1 MPNELDTMIDAAVA
15 GLTGEGGPLA
25 VTGQRFDFRGGPVE
39 LPVIAAAPPNLP
51 AYFAHFCGQHGD
63 ATFLVSGDERL
74 SFAQTHDAARRVAEA
89 LVGGWGV
96 KPGDRVGIAA
106 RNAPAWIVSYMGVLM
121 AGGVAVL
128 LNGWWQG
135 TELSDGVSDT
145 GTRLV
150 LADAQRAERLAGCPD
165 LDVVALDVAAPI
177 EQAIAPILA
186 RNTDGRGEGAALPSI
201 APTDLATILFT
212 SGSTGKSKGA
222 VADHRGVLQGTFSY
236 LMQTLSMLDV
246 MTRRGDAP
254 DEGAQP
260 ATLLNVPLFHITA
273 EVPVML
279 QSFAM
284 GRKLVLMP
292 RWDAKEAM
300 RLMEAER
307 CTYFV
312 GVPLMSY
319 EILVHPDRADYDLST
334 VKDFAA
340 GGAPRPVEHVRR
352 LNDEMGGARP
362 ILGYGL
368 TETNA
373 VGCGNVGESYLTRP
387 ASTGRPFKPMVQVAI
402 LDDAG
407 SPLPTGERGEVA
419 IRSAANFLRYW
430 DNEAATEAAITP
442 DGFFR
447 TGDLGYLDEE
457 DYLFIVD
464 RKKDII
470 IRGGENIAC
479 QEVEAALYEHPEV
492 AECAVFGLPDQRLGE
507 IVGAAI
513 HLHEGARLDE
523 DELAEFLSTRLASFK
538 RPARVW
544 FLADPLP
551 RLGTEKIDKVT
562 LRRDYR
568 AVVEREAG

>member
-1 MPNELDTMIDAAVA
+1 ME
-15 GLTGEGGPLA
+15 
-25 VTGQRFDFRGGPVE
+25 
-39 LPVIAAAPPNLP
+39 
-51 AYFAHFCGQHGD
+51 
-63 ATFLVSGDERL
+63 
-74 SFAQTHDAARRVAEA
+74 
-89 LVGGWGV
+89 
-96 KPGDRVGIAA
+96 
-106 RNAPAWIVSYMGVLM
+106 
-121 AGGVAVL
+121 
-128 LNGWWQG
+128 
-135 TELSDGVSDT
+135 
-145 GTRLV
+145 
-150 LADAQRAERLAGCPD
+150 
-165 LDVVALDVAAPI
+165 VAAPI
-177 EQAIAPILA
+177 DGAIAPILA
-186 RNTDGRGEGAALPSI
+186 KGGEGATLPTLT
-201 APTDLATILFT
+201 PDDLATILFT

-222 VADHRGVLQGTFSY
+222 VADHRGVLQGTFTY
-236 LMQTLSMLDV
+236 LMQTLSMLHV
-246 MTRRGDAP
+246 MTQRGDAP
-254 DEGAQP
+254 DEGVQP

-319 EILVHPDRADYDLST
+319 EILVHPDRTDFDLST

-373 VGCGNVGESYLTRP
+373 VGCGNVGESYLAKP

-402 LDDAG
+402 LDDDGA
-407 SPLPTGERGEVA
+407 PVPTGERGEVA

-430 DNEAATEAAITP
+430 DNEEATAAAITP

-447 TGDLGYLDEE
+447 TGDIGALDEE

-479 QEVEAALYEHPEV
+479 QEVEAALYEHGEV
-492 AECAVFGLPDQRLGE
+492 AECAVFGLPDARFGE
-507 IVGAAI
+507 IVGRPSTSNPVPAWTRRSWRSSCRPAWRPSS
-513 HLHEGARLDE
+513 ARRGCGSCPIRCPGW
-523 DELAEFLSTRLASFK
+523 ARRRSTR
-538 RPARVW
+538 
-544 FLADPLP
+544 
-551 RLGTEKIDKVT
+551 
-562 LRRDYR
+562 
-568 AVVEREAG
+568 

>member
-1 MPNELDTMIDAAVA
+1 MSNELDTMIDAAVA
-15 GLTGEGGPLA
+15 GLTGAGGPLA
-25 VTGQRFDFRGGPVE
+25 ATGQSFDFRGGAVE

-51 AYFAHFCGQHGD
+51 AYFAHFCAQHGD
-63 ATFLVSGDERL
+63 APFLVSGDERL
-74 SFAQTHDAARRVAEA
+74 SFTQTHDAARRVAEA
-89 LVGGWGV
+89 LVAGWGV
-96 KPGDRVGIAA
+96 RPGDRVGIAA
-106 RNAPAWIVSYMGVLM
+106 RNAPAWIVSYMGILM

-135 TELSDGVSDT
+135 TELADGVGDT

-150 LADAQRAERLAGCPD
+150 LADPQRAERLADCGVQ
-165 LDVVALDVAAPI
+165 VVALDVAAPI
-177 EQAIAPILA
+177 ETAIATILA
-186 RNTDGRGEGAALPSI
+186 KGGEGAPLPDI

-222 VADHRGVLQGTFSY
+222 VSDHRGVLQGTFSY

-254 DEGAQP
+254 DAGVQP

-319 EILVHPDRADYDLST
+319 EILVHPDRARYDLST

-340 GGAPRPVEHVRR
+340 GGAARPVEHVRR

-373 VGCGNVGESYLTRP
+373 VGCGNVGESYLERP

-407 SPLPTGERGEVA
+407 AALPTGTRGEVA

-479 QEVEAALYEHPEV
+479 QEVEATLYEHPDV

-513 HLHEGARLDE
+513 HLQPGSRLDE
-523 DELAEFLSTRLASFK
+523 DELGEFLSTRLASFK

-544 FLADPLP
+544 FVADPLP

-568 AVVEREAG
+568 AVVESEAG

>member
-1 MPNELDTMIDAAVA
+1 MANELDTMIDAAVA
-15 GLTGEGGPLA
+15 GLTGAGGPLA
-25 VTGQRFDFRGGPVE
+25 VAPHAFPFRGGPVE
-39 LPVIAAAPPNLP
+39 LPVITAAPPNLP
-51 AYFAHFCGQHGD
+51 AYFAHFCAEHGD

-74 SFAQTHDAARRVAEA
+74 SFAQTHAAAHRVAEA
-89 LVGGWGV
+89 LVGGWGIGV
-96 KPGDRVGIAA
+96 GDRVGIAA
-106 RNAPAWIVSYMGVLM
+106 RNAPAWIVAYMGVLM

-135 TELSDGVSDT
+135 TELSDGVADT

-150 LADAQRAERLAGCPD
+150 LADPQRAERLASCGAQ
-165 LDVVALDVAAPI
+165 VVAMDVAAPI
-177 EQAIAPILA
+177 DGAIAPILA
-186 RNTDGRGEGAALPSI
+186 KGGEGATLPTLT
-201 APTDLATILFT
+201 PDDLATILFT

-222 VADHRGVLQGTFSY
+222 VADHRGVLQGTFTY
-236 LMQTLSMLDV
+236 LMQTLSMLHV
-246 MTRRGDAP
+246 MTQRGDAP
-254 DEGAQP
+254 DEGVQP

-319 EILVHPDRADYDLST
+319 EILVHPDRADFDLST

-373 VGCGNVGESYLTRP
+373 VGCGNVGESYLAKP

-402 LDDAG
+402 LDDDGA
-407 SPLPTGERGEVA
+407 PVPTGGRGEVA

-430 DNEAATEAAITP
+430 DNEEATAAAITP

-447 TGDLGYLDEE
+447 TGDIGTLDEE

-479 QEVEAALYEHPEV
+479 QEVEAALYEHGEV
-492 AECAVFGLPDQRLGE
+492 AECAVFGLPDARFGE

-513 HLHEGARLDE
+513 HLQPGSRLDE
-523 DELAEFLSTRLASFK
+523 EELAEFLSTRLAAFK

-544 FLADPLP
+544 FVPDPLP

-568 AVVEREAG
+568 AVVESEAA